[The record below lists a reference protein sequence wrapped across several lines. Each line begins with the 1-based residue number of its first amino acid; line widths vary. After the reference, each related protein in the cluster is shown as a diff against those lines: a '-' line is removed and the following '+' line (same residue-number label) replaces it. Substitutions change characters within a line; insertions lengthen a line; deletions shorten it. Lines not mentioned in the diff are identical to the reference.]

1 MVGGYWEGGVYL
13 MTAHSDSVIILIA
26 AGCLSVCLP
35 FALECITLIKY
46 LNVHIFLF
54 IRCQIVLFF
63 ICMWSNLSKWVANLK
78 WGFSPFFRVKAAVT
92 EF

>member
-13 MTAHSDSVIILIA
+13 MTAHSDSEIILIA
-26 AGCLSVCLP
+26 ADCLSVCLP

-63 ICMWSNLSKWVANLK
+63 ICMWCNLLKWVANLK
-78 WGFSPFFRVKAAVT
+78 WGFSPFF
-92 EF
+92 E

>member
-1 MVGGYWEGGVYL
+1 MRGILYGRGVLGGGVYL

-78 WGFSPFFRVKAAVT
+78 WGFSPFF
-92 EF
+92 E